1 LCTDIGPI
9 PGGKYWVDPAEL
21 AMNHFYRRH
30 FSRDSRGDY
39 RLTIHPF
46 TTTDILNRE
55 GGFFIYGGKTP
66 GSKGCIDLTSQIN
79 TFVGHLMAELGYLG
93 NCQIHLLV
101 QYTMPLAQ
109 LHPNAKGK
117 A

>member
-1 LCTDIGPI
+1 M
-9 PGGKYWVDPAEL
+9 DPAEL

-46 TTTDILNRE
+46 TT
-55 GGFFIYGGKTP
+55 
-66 GSKGCIDLTSQIN
+66 IDLTSQIN
-79 TFVGHLMAELGYLG
+79 TFVGHLMAQLGYLG

-101 QYTMPLAQ
+101 EYTMPLAQ

-117 A
+117 AQSR